1 MLARDGSNTSGMMRN
16 NPVARDVARSVMSLS
31 SRLKAFWNE
40 GRSRHPATPSPAS
53 VFRPGR
59 NCFDLVKAR
68 RAAVLV
74 DGCDYFRHL
83 ESSLRQARRS
93 IMIIG
98 WDFDGRIRLRPQAGE
113 EDSPPL
119 GALLRALVEARPELF
134 VHILV
139 WSTSVLH
146 GPSAIAPALFG
157 SEWQHHRRIQLKFD
171 TRHPFYG
178 SHHQKIVCIDG
189 AVAFVGGMDLTVRR
203 WDTPEHLADDPR
215 RIDCDGEPYPPVHDV
230 QMVFDGR
237 AAAAICRIAAE
248 RWHGATGELPDAAA
262 AECDQRGGGPWP
274 DELQPDFRDAPIAI
288 ARTEPAYAGR
298 SEIHESST
306 QALDM
311 IMAAERSIY
320 IEAQYL
326 TAKTIGAALS
336 RRLKASNG
344 PDIVIVMT
352 RESRGLL
359 ERLAMSENR
368 DRLLRRLARADR
380 FGRLRVFYPA
390 VPSESGGKV
399 EVLVHAKLIIVDDRM
414 IRVGSSNLNNRSIG
428 LDTECD
434 VAIEAGSPNDR
445 RTIAG
450 IRNRLLA
457 EHLGCSTADVD
468 AAIAA
473 DGLATAVDRLNCRP
487 RGLRPFDVGRSGD
500 PFRSLPGTRFLDPVR
515 MFRLP
520 WPFR

>member
-1 MLARDGSNTSGMMRN
+1 M
-16 NPVARDVARSVMSLS
+16 
-31 SRLKAFWNE
+31 KA
-40 GRSRHPATPSPAS
+40 GRAS
-53 VFRPGR
+53 
-59 NCFDLVKAR
+59 
-68 RAAVLV
+68 VLV
-74 DGCDYFRHL
+74 DGADYFRHL
-83 ESSLRQARRS
+83 ESSLRQARQS
-93 IMIIG
+93 IIIIG
-98 WDFDGRIRLRPQAGE
+98 WDFDGRIRLRPQACE
-113 EDSPPL
+113 EESPPL
-119 GALLRALVEARPELF
+119 GPLLRALVEAKPELS

-139 WSTSVLH
+139 WSISVLH

-157 SEWQHHRRIQLKFD
+157 SDWQHHPRIQLKFD
-171 TRHPFYG
+171 TQHPFYG

-189 AVAFVGGMDLTVRR
+189 AVAFVGGIDLTVRR
-203 WDTPEHLADDPR
+203 WDTREHLAEDPR
-215 RIDCDGEPYPPVHDV
+215 RVDCTGESYPPVHDV

-237 AAAAICRIAAE
+237 AAAAICTMASE
-248 RWHGATGELPDAAA
+248 RWHSATGEFPNSPAG
-262 AECDQRGGGPWP
+262 ECDRYDGAPWP
-274 DELQPDFRDAPIAI
+274 DDLLPDFRDAPVAI

-336 RRLKASNG
+336 RRLKARKG

-352 RESRGLL
+352 QESRGLL

-380 FGRLRVFYPA
+380 FGRLRVFYPV
-390 VPSESGGKV
+390 VPSASGKA

-434 VAIEAGSPNDR
+434 VAIEAGSPEDR
-445 RTIAG
+445 KTIAR
-450 IRNRLLA
+450 IRNGLLA
-457 EHLGCSTADVD
+457 EHLDCSAGDVD
-468 AAIAA
+468 AATRAA
-473 DGLATAVDRLNCRP
+473 GLAVAVDRLNHRP
-487 RGLRPFDVGRSGD
+487 RGLRPFDVGRSGG
-500 PFRSLPGTRFLDPVR
+500 PFRLLPGTRFLDPVR
-515 MFRLP
+515 IFRLP

>member
-1 MLARDGSNTSGMMRN
+1 MMGN
-16 NPVARDVARSVMSLS
+16 KAVARDVARSVMSLS
-31 SRLKAFWNE
+31 SRLNAFWKE
-40 GRSRHPATPSPAS
+40 GRSRHSAPLQSRAS
-53 VFRPGR
+53 VFCPGR
-59 NCFDLVKAR
+59 NCFEVVQAR
-68 RAAVLV
+68 RAAVLI

-83 ESSLRQARRS
+83 ESSLRQAKQS
-93 IMIIG
+93 IVIIG
-98 WDFDGRIRLRPQAGE
+98 WDFDGRIRLRPQAS
-113 EDSPPL
+113 EDESPPL
-119 GALLRALVEARPELF
+119 GPLLRALVEAKPELS

-139 WSTSVLH
+139 WSVSVLH

-157 SEWQHHRRIQLKFD
+157 SDWQDHPRIQLKFD
-171 TRHPFYG
+171 TQHPFYG

-189 AVAFVGGMDLTVRR
+189 AVAFVGGMDLTVGR
-203 WDTPEHLADDPR
+203 WDMPEHLADDPR
-215 RIDCDGEPYPPVHDV
+215 RIDCDGESYRPVHDV

-237 AAAAICRIAAE
+237 AAATICTIAAE
-248 RWHGATGELPDAAA
+248 RWHGATGELPGSAAA
-262 AECDQRGGGPWP
+262 QCDQSGGVPWP
-274 DELQPDFRDAPIAI
+274 DDLRPDFRDARIAI

-298 SEIHESST
+298 SEIHESAT
-306 QALDM
+306 QAIDM

-326 TAKTIGAALS
+326 TAKAIGAALS
-336 RRLKASNG
+336 LRLKASNG

-352 RESRGLL
+352 QESRGLL

-368 DRLLRRLARADR
+368 DRLIRRLARADR
-380 FGRLRVFYPA
+380 FGRLRVFYPV
-390 VPSESGGKV
+390 VPSENGGKV
-399 EVLVHAKLIIVDDRM
+399 EVLVHAKLIVVDDRM

-434 VAIEAGSPNDR
+434 VAIEAGSPEDR
-445 RTIAG
+445 RTIAS

-457 EHLGCSTADVD
+457 EHLGCPTADVD
-468 AAIAA
+468 ASIAA

-487 RGLRPFDVGRSGD
+487 RGLRLFDVGRSGA
-500 PFRSLPGTRFLDPVR
+500 PFRSLPGTHFLDPMR

>member
-1 MLARDGSNTSGMMRN
+1 MGN
-16 NPVARDVARSVMSLS
+16 NPMVRHVARSVMSLS
-31 SRLKAFWNE
+31 SRLSALWKG
-40 GRSRHPATPSPAS
+40 GRSQPPSASRSSAS
-53 VFRPGR
+53 VFCPGR
-59 NCFDLVKAR
+59 NCSDVVKAR
-68 RAAVLV
+68 RASVLV
-74 DGCDYFRHL
+74 DGVDYFRHL
-83 ESSLRQARRS
+83 ESCLRQARQS
-93 IMIIG
+93 IIIVG
-98 WDFDGRIRLRPQAGE
+98 WDFDGRIRLRPQADE
-113 EDSPPL
+113 EESPPL
-119 GALLRALVEARPELF
+119 GPLLRALVDAEPELS
-134 VHILV
+134 VQILI

-146 GPSAIAPALFG
+146 GPSAIAPALLG
-157 SEWQHHRRIQLKFD
+157 SDWQQHPRIQFKFD

-215 RIDCDGEPYPPVHDV
+215 RTDCDGEPYPPVHDV
-230 QMVFDGR
+230 QMVFDDG
-237 AAAAICRIAAE
+237 AAAAICTMATE
-248 RWHGATGELPDAAA
+248 RWHGATGELPGMAGSTIDRR
-262 AECDQRGGGPWP
+262 DYSGDGPWP
-274 DELQPDFRDAPIAI
+274 DDLLPDFRDAGVAI

-298 SEIHESST
+298 NEIHESAT

-326 TAKTIGAALS
+326 TAKSIGAALS
-336 RRLKASNG
+336 RRLKAAQG

-380 FGRLRVFYPA
+380 FRRLRVFYPV
-390 VPSESGGKV
+390 VPSENGGEV
-399 EVLVHAKLIIVDDRM
+399 EVLVHAKLIVIDDRM
-414 IRVGSSNLNNRSIG
+414 IRIGSSNLNNRSIG

-434 VAIEAGSPNDR
+434 VAIEASSPADR

-457 EHLGCSTADVD
+457 EHLDCSISDVD
-468 AAIAA
+468 VAIKEA
-473 DGLATAVDRLNCRP
+473 GLARAVDRLNHGP
-487 RGLRPFDVGRSGD
+487 RGLRPFDVGKSGG
-500 PFRSLPGTRFLDPVR
+500 PFRLLPGTRFLDPVR
-515 MFRLP
+515 IFRLP

>member
-1 MLARDGSNTSGMMRN
+1 MGN

-31 SRLKAFWNE
+31 SRLNAFWKE
-40 GRSRHPATPSPAS
+40 GRSRRSAIPQSSAS
-53 VFRPGR
+53 LFCPGR
-59 NCFDLVKAR
+59 NCFDVVKAG
-68 RAAVLV
+68 RAGILV

-83 ESSLRQARRS
+83 ESSLRQAKQS
-93 IMIIG
+93 IIIIG
-98 WDFDGRIRLRPQAGE
+98 WDFDGRIRLRPQADEG
-113 EDSPPL
+113 DSPPL
-119 GALLRALVEARPELF
+119 GLLLRALVEARPELF
-134 VHILV
+134 VHILI

-146 GPSAIAPALFG
+146 GPSAIPPALFG
-157 SEWQHHRRIQLKFD
+157 SDWEHHPRIQLKFD
-171 TRHPFYG
+171 TRHPFYA

-203 WDTPEHLADDPR
+203 WDTPEHLAEDPR
-215 RIDCDGEPYPPVHDV
+215 RIDCDGEPYPAVHDV
-230 QMVFDGR
+230 QMIFDGC
-237 AAAAICRIAAE
+237 AASAICTIAAE
-248 RWHGATGELPDAAA
+248 RWHGAIGEFPDSVAAQ
-262 AECDQRGGGPWP
+262 CNPIGDGPWP
-274 DELQPDFRDAPIAI
+274 DDLQPDFRDVPVAI

-298 SEIHESST
+298 AEIHESST

-311 IMAAERSIY
+311 IRAAERSIY

-352 RESRGLL
+352 QESRGLL

-380 FGRLRVFYPA
+380 FGRLRVFYPV

-434 VAIEAGSPNDR
+434 VAIEAGSSEER
-445 RTIAG
+445 RTIAA

-473 DGLATAVDRLNCRP
+473 DGLATAVDRLNHGP
-487 RGLRPFDVGRSGD
+487 RGLKPFEMGRSGN